1 MTTSIVLKILPT
13 RLTVSSTVLGNALAA
28 LGNTSRSLSRLEWNA
43 FSVFLTFG
51 TILHFHFQHFYF
63 PCSLSNL
70 SNVTDLLASSCSTQP
85 KWGTAASFALDGQ
98 LVAPD
103 GQHDLLDGQL
113 ANTNSLQLTS
123 SGDSSNQVANMV
135 HLANNS
141 SSSSSFSLGLNR
153 SLTNISILGNLT
165 ANSSLS
171 SSLDETSGGPVN
183 LPLLTPSSSLSSS
196 PENFDALEEILKGPS
211 LTVEKLLPVER
222 CGFASDNLESG
233 DFHSW
238 VRADNAITDICTIW

>member
-1 MTTSIVLKILPT
+1 MALRAGAFGLCAGSWSAYRRVWPSLRVKSAPFHRLPWIAI
-13 RLTVSSTVLGNALAA
+13 ALRARRKPV
-28 LGNTSRSLSRLEWNA
+28 SRS
-43 FSVFLTFG
+43 SVDQLLTQNWHG
-51 TILHFHFQHFYF
+51 LGESDCLIKTKH
-63 PCSLSNL
+63 C
-70 SNVTDLLASSCSTQP
+70 
-85 KWGTAASFALDGQ
+85 DGQ
-98 LVAPD
+98 RLMLT
-103 GQHDLLDGQL
+103 QHDLLDGQF
-113 ANTNSLQLTS
+113 ANTNSLQFTS
-123 SGDSSNQVANMV
+123 SGDSSMQVANMV

-141 SSSSSFSLGLNR
+141 SSSASFSLGLNR

-183 LPLLTPSSSLSSS
+183 IPLLTASSSLSSS

-222 CGFASDNLESG
+222 CGFASDNPESG

-238 VRADNAITDICTIW
+238 VRADNAITDICTI